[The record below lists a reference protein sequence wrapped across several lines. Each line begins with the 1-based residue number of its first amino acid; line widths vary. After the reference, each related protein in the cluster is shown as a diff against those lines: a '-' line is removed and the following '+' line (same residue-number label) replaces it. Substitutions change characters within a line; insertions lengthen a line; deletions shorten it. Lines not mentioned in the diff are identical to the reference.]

1 MTCFKCG
8 GKGHRSPDCP
18 SKKQFYQKAKK
29 SEAASTSAVTSD
41 DKTKPDAKPKEGTI
55 KGSSASAVVTAIES
69 SAHIEEAWSACAA
82 IPYEEAIVID
92 CSDLAAQEEVH
103 IPDAYHAFA
112 GIIESG
118 HRVDIFDSGASRH
131 MTPHLDR
138 LSNFRTTAPHQIRA
152 AENGGNH
159 IRLKGVLHAPKM
171 HATLISLGVIEAA
184 GFAWIGYDG
193 HLYRIFYESTHASL
207 ATSAVSLSLFEIHKR
222 LGHVNYGYLK
232 ACCEGPS
239 RSHIACTPV
248 SACR

>member
-1 MTCFKCG
+1 MLQVWWK
-8 GKGHRSPDCP
+8 R
-18 SKKQFYQKAKK
+18 
-29 SEAASTSAVTSD
+29 ASFSGLSV
-41 DKTKPDAKPKEGTI
+41 
-55 KGSSASAVVTAIES
+55 
-69 SAHIEEAWSACAA
+69 EET
-82 IPYEEAIVID
+82 V
-92 CSDLAAQEEVH
+92 
-103 IPDAYHAFA
+103 HAFA